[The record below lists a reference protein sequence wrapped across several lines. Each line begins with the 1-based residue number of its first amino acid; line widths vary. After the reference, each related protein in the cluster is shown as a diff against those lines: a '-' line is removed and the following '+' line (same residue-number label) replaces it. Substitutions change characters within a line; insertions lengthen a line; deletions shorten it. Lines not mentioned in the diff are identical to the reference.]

1 MLYYTINRTSLRDRI
16 EEEVSHVANDAY
28 ADNGQSLYDSI
39 IVTEKDEEMVG
50 RFIDDAINAFVN
62 RTFDICKYAYITD
75 TLGSQPVEHLEF
87 YVPDFDETMEDAMKE
102 EVTKF
107 IVLFVCVSLFQ
118 TRRPMVVPQF
128 TERMQAA
135 LTKAVSL
142 LKSRKS
148 PIRLW

>member
-1 MLYYTINRTSLRDRI
+1 MLYYIINRANLRDRI
-16 EEEVSHVANDAY
+16 DEEVSHVANEAY
-28 ADNGQSLYDSI
+28 SDSGMSLYDSI
-39 IVTEKDEEMVG
+39 ILTEKDDEMVG
-50 RFIDDAINAFVN
+50 RYIDDALNTFVN
-62 RTFDICKYAYITD
+62 LVFDICKYFYVTD
-75 TLGSQPVEHLEF
+75 NNENQPVEQLQF

-128 TERMQAA
+128 NDRMQAA
-135 LTKAVSL
+135 LTKAVTL

-148 PIRLW
+148 PIMLW